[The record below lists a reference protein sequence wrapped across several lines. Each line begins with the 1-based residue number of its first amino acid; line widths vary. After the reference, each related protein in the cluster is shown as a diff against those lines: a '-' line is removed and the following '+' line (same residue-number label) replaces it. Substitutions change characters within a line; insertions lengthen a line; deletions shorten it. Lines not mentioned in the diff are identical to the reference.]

1 MRTLLRPALLA
12 TAAVFLLT
20 SCTLVGRWGYE
31 TLPTWMMW
39 RIQSYLDLEGEQKA
53 LARRH
58 IDALHQWHQST
69 QLTPLAALLK
79 QWRTRVQDGQVDA
92 AALQSLRDAMA
103 LGLEP
108 LLDQAA
114 PRIAEVAQT
123 LEPAQIARMRRE
135 FAQDNE
141 KMRRERLQGSP
152 AERAEARSKR
162 YIERAEFFL
171 GDLSAAQRQTI
182 RARSAQWPPVEQQW
196 FEQRLSRQQELL
208 ALLERLR
215 SERLPAATGQ
225 RLMREHLQRYLQ
237 WRDGAEREG
246 GLAAMAAGDT
256 LLVEMMAGMSPRQRQ
271 HLLDRLDDW
280 IETLERLATRR

>member
-256 LLVEMMAGMSPRQRQ
+256 LLVEIMAGMSPRQRQ

>member
-69 QLTPLAALLK
+69 QLTPLAAQLK

-182 RARSAQWPPVEQQW
+182 RVRSAQWPPVEQQW

-256 LLVEMMAGMSPRQRQ
+256 LLIEILAGMSPRQRQ

>member
-1 MRTLLRPALLA
+1 MRTLWRPVLLA

-31 TLPTWMMW
+31 TLPTWTMW

-69 QLTPLAALLK
+69 QLTPLAVQLR
-79 QWRTRVQDGQVDA
+79 QWRTRVQEGQVDA

-103 LGLEP
+103 LALEP

-162 YIERAEFFL
+162 YIERAEFCL

-215 SERLPAATGQ
+215 SERLPAATAQ

-237 WRDGAEREG
+237 WRDGSEREG

-256 LLVEMMAGMSPRQRQ
+256 LLVEIMAGMSPRQRQ

-280 IETLERLATRR
+280 IETLERLAARR